1 MIVIARLAGGR
12 AAESWRRRGGFASLR
27 AAGARVRPARCGVSN
42 DEWEYSTEGDLDP
55 DLTEEAGYAHW
66 EPTRRRLWTPTV
78 LRIGTAVV
86 LALLLGGVL
95 LAVVR

>member
-1 MIVIARLAGGR
+1 M
-12 AAESWRRRGGFASLR
+12 
-27 AAGARVRPARCGVSN
+27 SN
-42 DEWEYSTEGDLDP
+42 EEWEYSTEGDLDP

-86 LALLLGGVL
+86 LALFLGGVL
-95 LAVVR
+95 LAVMR